1 MTWNRQENH
10 KGIAFWK
17 EEEAILLQEEEEEE
31 EEEARKT
38 S

>member
-1 MTWNRQENH
+1 MTWKRQKNN

-17 EEEAILLQEEEEEE
+17 EEEEAILLQEEEE
-31 EEEARKT
+31 AKKT